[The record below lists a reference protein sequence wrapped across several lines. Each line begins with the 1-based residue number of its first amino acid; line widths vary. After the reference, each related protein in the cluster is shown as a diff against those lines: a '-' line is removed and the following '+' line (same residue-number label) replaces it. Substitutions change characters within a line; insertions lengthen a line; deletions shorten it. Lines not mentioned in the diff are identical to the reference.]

1 MIEDILKPYV
11 PTLKNAVDDVTGF
24 FPTGLIL
31 SVAAGCVEHKKYWS
45 AYVKEFIGTLLMIV
59 FTFSAGK
66 WIGADDITV
75 AWSVHAVGVILAD
88 YIGDG
93 QHVNPAVTVSMWAL
107 NKCSYTEGFVR
118 IAGQMGGGLVAFP
131 LFHFVSEQFGLTP
144 FGGPEAS
151 HENYAEAFVSEF
163 VASFL
168 LMWVIYILNWEFNFG
183 KNHYIIKQFLTAVAI
198 RALIE
203 FFPTAGP
210 AMNPMLAT
218 AWYVFGVGTN
228 GEFPDDTTHYFV
240 YWLGPFVAGVLAA
253 ITYIIFDGNDKL
265 FGTYSIPIGPLRPKK
280 AEAKKAKKE

>member
-1 MIEDILKPYV
+1 MIQGILKPFV
-11 PTLKNAVDDVTGF
+11 PILKDAVDTVTDF
-24 FPTGLIL
+24 LPAGLIL

-66 WIGADDITV
+66 WIGQDDMTI
-75 AWSVHAVGVILAD
+75 AWSAHAVGVILAD

-131 LFHFVSEQFGLTP
+131 FFNHVSEHVGLTP
-144 FGGPEAS
+144 FGGPEFS
-151 HENYAEAFVSEF
+151 EGNEIDAFLSEL
-163 VASFL
+163 VASFV

-183 KNHYIIKQFLTAVAI
+183 NNHYIIKQFLTAVAI
-198 RALIE
+198 RAIIE

-210 AMNPMLAT
+210 AINPMLAT

-228 GEFPDDTTHYFV
+228 GEYPADNAHYFV
-240 YWLGPFVAGVLAA
+240 YWFGPFVAGVLAA
-253 ITYIIFDGNDKL
+253 ISYIILDGNDKL
-265 FGTYSIPIGPLRPKK
+265 FGVYSIPIGPLRPKK
-280 AEAKKAKKE
+280 AEEKSKKE

>member
-1 MIEDILKPYV
+1 MKPYV
-11 PTLKNAVDDVTGF
+11 PILKDAVDDVVAF

-31 SVAAGCVEHKKYWS
+31 SVAAGCVEHRKYWS
-45 AYVKEFIGTLLMIV
+45 AYVKEFIGTLLMVV

-66 WIGADDITV
+66 WIGQDDITI
-75 AWSVHAVGVILAD
+75 AWSAHAVGVVLAD

-131 LFHFVSEQFGLTP
+131 LFQYISEQLNLTP
-144 FGGPEAS
+144 FGGPEFSEEADV
-151 HENYAEAFVSEF
+151 EAFISEF
-163 VASFL
+163 LASFL
-168 LMWVIYILNWEFNFG
+168 LMWAIYILNWEFNFG
-183 KNHYIIKQFLTAVAI
+183 KFHYIIKQTLTAVAI
-198 RALIE
+198 RGLIE

-228 GEFPDDTTHYFV
+228 GEFPEDSTHYFV
-240 YWLGPFVAGVLAA
+240 YWFGPFMAGILAA
-253 ITYIIFDGNDKL
+253 ITYIILDGNDKL
-265 FGTYSIPIGPLRPKK
+265 FGAYSVPIGPLRPGKK
-280 AEAKKAKKE
+280 SEETKDKKD